1 MSANTSMPITLA
13 SEARPWEGTGW
24 RAVSAHYESATF
36 ALVRGDLTA
45 HDLLETILEEACSR
59 LPAEV
64 EGLHDLLATPYRYFP
79 LPSGSRF
86 CAPYEPAV
94 FYGAEDV
101 KTACAEAGYARLRFW
116 RDSVGLS
123 SQPAFLPLTLFEF
136 HAKTDTA
143 IDLTRS
149 PFSERRTQWNSPSD
163 YGATQAI
170 ATQARR
176 KSIQLIRYESAL
188 NGPDGRCLAALSP
201 QVFRSVREPFRHQPQ
216 SWSLFIQ
223 PPHLTVWQRAL
234 LADRF
239 RFSYPDSP
247 A

>member
-1 MSANTSMPITLA
+1 MSANMSTPITLA
-13 SEARPWEGTGW
+13 SEVRPWEGTGW
-24 RAVSAHYESATF
+24 RAVSAQYESATL
-36 ALVRGDLTA
+36 ALVRGDLTE
-45 HDLLETILEEACSR
+45 HDLLETILEEARPR
-59 LPAEV
+59 LPAEA

-86 CAPYEPAV
+86 CSPYEPSV

-136 HAKTDTA
+136 HAKTDA
-143 IDLTRS
+143 SIDLTS
-149 PFSERRTQWNSPSD
+149 ASFSERRTQWNSPSD
-163 YGATQAI
+163 YRATQAI

-176 KSIQLIRYESAL
+176 KSIRLIRYESAF

-201 QVFRSVREPFRHQPQ
+201 QVFKGVREPFRHQLQ

-223 PPHLTVWQRAL
+223 PPDLTVWQRTL
-234 LADRF
+234 FADRF
-239 RFSYPDSP
+239 RFSYPESP

>member
-1 MSANTSMPITLA
+1 MSANTSTPITLA
-13 SEARPWEGTGW
+13 AEIRPWEGTGW
-24 RAVSAHYESATF
+24 RAVSAQYECATL
-36 ALVRGDLTA
+36 ALVHGNLTE
-45 HDLLETILEEACSR
+45 HDLLETILEETR
-59 LPAEV
+59 LRPPAEAA
-64 EGLHDLLATPYRYFP
+64 GLHDLLATPYRCFQ

-86 CAPYEPAV
+86 CTAYESAV

-123 SQPAFLPLTLFEF
+123 RQPAFLPLTLFEF
-136 HAKTDTA
+136 HAKTDAA
-143 IDLTRS
+143 IDLTS
-149 PFSERRTQWNSPSD
+149 APFSERRTQWNSAND
-163 YGATQAI
+163 YRATQAI

-176 KSIQLIRYESAL
+176 KSIQLIRYESAF

-201 QVFRSVREPFRHQPQ
+201 QVFKSTREPFRHQLQ

-223 PPHLTVWQRAL
+223 PPDLTVWQRAL

-239 RFSYPDSP
+239 RFSYPESP